1 MDVHD
6 DSVFERFLSLAKR
19 ELAAEDVLLLGE
31 GETTPE
37 APNAIVARLPDG
49 RHVVA
54 SFEAEPKDREALQ
67 RRLSILADTFSEAL
81 STPPSERTRSRPPI
95 QISLHEELSALAL
108 RAQAVD
114 VIVID
119 VDSPV
124 VWGSAAVRGKP
135 RARTD
140 FVLREVSDHELTA
153 KIGPASSAAGL
164 PADLESGREVSRE
177 SREDVLSVP
186 RLDRVVPTPLESS
199 RMASEIDP
207 READED
213 VAREPEATRLAI
225 ASVRRLDL
233 DTLHKGRHLRHVER
247 DSAFYLALSFS
258 GIYLL
263 VLVFDGE
270 FDELRAERAAQ
281 ESMARIERLVLALPP
296 LDPGP
301 EPMGGVIA
309 FRARRRR

>member
-19 ELAAEDVLLLGE
+19 ELSAEDVLLLGE
-31 GETTPE
+31 GETTPV

-54 SFEAEPKDREALQ
+54 SFESEPKDRDALQ

-95 QISLHEELSALAL
+95 RISLHEELRALAA

-135 RARTD
+135 RARD
-140 FVLREVSDHELTA
+140 ELVLREVSNHELSS
-153 KIGPASSAAGL
+153 KLDPPSSAIGL
-164 PADLESGREVSRE
+164 PADLESGREVTSLQ
-177 SREDVLSVP
+177 DVLSLP
-186 RLDRVVPTPLESS
+186 PLDRVVPTPLESS

-207 READED
+207 VEEDDEL
-213 VAREPEATRLAI
+213 APAEPEATRRAI

-258 GIYLL
+258 GIYL
-263 VLVFDGE
+263 VVVVFDGE

-309 FRARRRR
+309 FRSRRRR